1 MQVKFLLLLGPSGV
15 GKSSI
20 IQRLR
25 QMDERFVYISPY
37 ITRRLRKGETDKIP
51 VSEKKLDKLVRN
63 GRILV
68 VNELYGIRYATPSEP
83 IEQAFAKER
92 FPLLDWP
99 IDRLGVMEVR
109 FPQRLFRVYVEVDT
123 KTLRE
128 RLQADARDPTQ
139 SRLKA
144 GLAELR
150 RLARGKHDQLID
162 LRIANPDGEIDAVA
176 KKIYQKYLKA
186 IG

>member
-25 QMDERFVYISPY
+25 QIDDRFVYISPY
-37 ITRRLRKGETDKIP
+37 ITRRLRKEETDKVS
-51 VSEKKLDKLVRN
+51 VSEKKLDKLVLD
-63 GRILV
+63 GKILV

-83 IEQAFAKER
+83 IEQAFATEK

-99 IDRLGVMEVR
+99 IDRLGVMEGG
-109 FPQRLFRVYVEVDT
+109 FPERLFRVYVEVGA
-123 KTLRE
+123 KSLRE
-128 RLQADARDPTQ
+128 RLKADARDPTQ

-150 RLARGKHDQLID
+150 KLARGQYDHLID
-162 LRIANPDGEIDAVA
+162 FRIANPDGSVDAVA

-186 IG
+186 VG